1 MRSVLMRARNPS
13 AATETGRSFTAP
25 STPLTCLSR
34 AGRAGAHCGG
44 VRGDRARGA
53 RGRCGR
59 AGGGAGGDRGARGR
73 SRAAAAGALAHPVSG
88 SNREGHLR
96 AAQDMLQWLMR
107 QHLSARGRCRWR
119 FACCLHPGAHQMAG
133 MMPCRPGWKPS
144 RSSVTTGVRCAQE
157 RGAVLRAEP
166 PAGEAAAT
174 CVVRLPDGR
183 RCARR
188 FRPGDPL
195 DQLFAWVDAQG
206 GGGAGFGPYHL
217 ACPSGAMR
225 CCLVAVAPCGR
236 GACLGPATMA
246 HNPRWHGA

>member
-1 MRSVLMRARNPS
+1 VRSVLMRARNPS
-13 AATETGRSFTAP
+13 AATETVRSFTAP

-174 CVVRLPDGR
+174 CVVLPAGRPAGPAVCVGRRAGRRRRRVWAIPPGVPLWRNALLPGRCCAVRQGRLP
-183 RCARR
+183 
-188 FRPGDPL
+188 
-195 DQLFAWVDAQG
+195 W
-206 GGGAGFGPYHL
+206 
-217 ACPSGAMR
+217 
-225 CCLVAVAPCGR
+225 PC
-236 GACLGPATMA
+236 
-246 HNPRWHGA
+246 HHGA